1 MGTFLAPDNWTDFY
15 SELHMLPL
23 TLTFSSQWANSE
35 LPFGPA
41 LGPPIPVNSSMRHSS
56 TNDQDLIQVKI
67 QLWKGLQK
75 LFIQTP
81 APVWD
86 SLWWYTWPMSDPV
99 YWSPH
104 PVASWEICMQVK
116 KQQLELDVEQWT
128 GSIEKGIF
136 SYSMRKEYVK
146 GCTLSLCLFNFYAEY
161 IMWNAW
167 LDETQA
173 GIKIAGRN
181 INNFRYTYDTM
192 LMEESKEELKSL
204 LMKVKE
210 ESEKADLKLNIQKTK
225 IMAPLYGK

>member
-86 SLWWYTWPMSDPV
+86 SL
-99 YWSPH
+99 
-104 PVASWEICMQVK
+104 
-116 KQQLELDVEQWT
+116 
-128 GSIEKGIF
+128 
-136 SYSMRKEYVK
+136 
-146 GCTLSLCLFNFYAEY
+146 
-161 IMWNAW
+161 
-167 LDETQA
+167 
-173 GIKIAGRN
+173 
-181 INNFRYTYDTM
+181 
-192 LMEESKEELKSL
+192 
-204 LMKVKE
+204 
-210 ESEKADLKLNIQKTK
+210 
-225 IMAPLYGK
+225 